1 MNAVVAIVALALAYA
16 VLTWPLVRRL
26 ERRMPRALAIVLI
39 DIGLAIAAAALGFGL
54 APVIASQ
61 AQAIVAAL
69 PDAGS
74 ALLSA
79 MPQTL
84 QHWLAGAVTQASL
97 NAASYAREALGAAVT
112 LARSVATMVGAA
124 VVIPILA
131 AYFQLDAQRYSK
143 ALLAVVPRKWHAQVH
158 GSISEISLSVGRIVR
173 GQIIV
178 SALVGVLVYIVLA
191 AMGIKF
197 AVIIALVTAVS
208 DVVPY
213 LGGIAAFLP
222 SLLFALTSG
231 GVTRALLVGLLLL
244 VVFEFEAQY
253 LAPQIVGSNTRLAPS
268 LIIVVLLAGTALFG
282 VLGLFLAVPV
292 TAVIGAGIRGFN
304 APATGASGNLGI
316 G

>member
-26 ERRMPRALAIVLI
+26 EKRMPRALAIVLI
-39 DIGLAIAAAALGFGL
+39 DTGMAVAAAALGFGL

-79 MPQTL
+79 MPQAL

-97 NAASYAREALGAAVT
+97 NAASYAREGLGAAVT
-112 LARSVATMVGAA
+112 LVRSVATMVGAA

-131 AYFQLDAQRYSK
+131 
-143 ALLAVVPRKWHAQVH
+143 QVH
-158 GSISEISLSVGRIVR
+158 GSISEISLSVSRIIR

-191 AMGIKF
+191 VMGIKF
-197 AVIIALVTAVS
+197 AAIIALVTAVS

-231 GVTRALLVGLLLL
+231 GITRALMVGLLLL
-244 VVFEFEAQY
+244 VVFEFEAQF

-304 APATGASGNLGI
+304 ASTTTGVSSDLRVG
-316 G
+316 